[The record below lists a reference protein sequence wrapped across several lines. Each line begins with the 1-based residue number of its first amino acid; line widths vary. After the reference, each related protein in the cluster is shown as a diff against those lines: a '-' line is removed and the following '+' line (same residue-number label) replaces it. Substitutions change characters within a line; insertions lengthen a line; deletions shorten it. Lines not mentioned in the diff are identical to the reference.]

1 MDDAASVALGGKW
14 RIPTKEEWKELFV
27 NCYWDSE
34 TIDGVYGLKFESKK
48 SGYEGNWIFL
58 PAAGWRR
65 NDDLDD
71 VGFYGYYW
79 SSSLGTYQVYGIYFE
94 WAVING
100 FFGFRYSG
108 NSVRPVSE

>member
-1 MDDAASVALGGKW
+1 MFNDVYCEHYSKASISRMLEYLRFAYLKSPMDRLRTHSMKHY
-14 RIPTKEEWKELFV
+14 RQ
-27 NCYWDSE
+27 
-34 TIDGVYGLKFESKK
+34 KK
-48 SGYEGNWIFL
+48 PGYTDNWIFL

>member
-1 MDDAASVALGGKW
+1 MSFI
-14 RIPTKEEWKELFV
+14 RIIPIKCYIFISKE
-27 NCYWDSE
+27 SE
-34 TIDGVYGLKFESKK
+34 GPAPDTLDETLPSKK
-48 SGYEGNWIFL
+48 PGYTDNWIFL